1 VVRELAV
8 VAKGAAVRE
17 VETAV
22 ETAVVRELAAVAK
35 GAAVRA
41 VERAVVKARGAAV
54 RVVVARVRVDKVMA
68 GAV

>member
-1 VVRELAV
+1 
-8 VAKGAAVRE
+8 
-17 VETAV
+17 VERAV
-22 ETAVVRELAAVAK
+22 ETAGVREVAGVAK

-41 VERAVVKARGAAV
+41 AERAGVKARGAAV